1 MASTTIKETTMNYV
15 LIGLPGSG
23 KSTLGVLLAK
33 YLGYSFLD
41 ADIVIQ
47 ESTGKLLREII
58 EEEGPEGFIEVENKI
73 GCGINV
79 DRTVIATGGSAVL
92 GKEAMEHYRENG
104 KIIYLEMSYDEMLR
118 RVSSDLRKR
127 GVVLREGQTP
137 RDMYEERCKL
147 YTTYADF
154 TIAEEQL
161 NMEETLQKILDCIP

>member
-1 MASTTIKETTMNYV
+1 MNYV

-104 KIIYLEMSYDEMLR
+104 KII
-118 RVSSDLRKR
+118 
-127 GVVLREGQTP
+127 
-137 RDMYEERCKL
+137 
-147 YTTYADF
+147 
-154 TIAEEQL
+154 
-161 NMEETLQKILDCIP
+161 